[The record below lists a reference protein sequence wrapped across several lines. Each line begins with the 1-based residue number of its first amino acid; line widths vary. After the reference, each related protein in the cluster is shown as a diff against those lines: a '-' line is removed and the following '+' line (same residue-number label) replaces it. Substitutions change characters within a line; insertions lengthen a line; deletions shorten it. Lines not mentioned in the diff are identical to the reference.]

1 MNNLKI
7 MIVEDELI
15 AAESLSLNLKKLD
28 YEIAGIVTSGEK
40 AILKIEE
47 TNPNLILM
55 DIMLKGKI
63 DGITTAEKIQKRWNI
78 PIIYLTAYADNKTL
92 ERAKK
97 TNSYGYL
104 IKPYK
109 LVDISTTITMGMSK
123 FKEDTKIREN
133 LKKQEKLN
141 NLKTQ
146 ALRTTSHDLRNPLT
160 NILGYTELL
169 RDYGDQITE
178 LQKEKYFDY
187 IKYSVD
193 EMNQSLEDLLLIS
206 KAEEGKLELDIE
218 AFDLVSF
225 INYTIHEYAANTD
238 KHTIN
243 LICDQKQYNVFL
255 DKKMLRHI
263 LNNLLSNAIK
273 YSPKGGDIIVELT
286 SKESQIILSI
296 SDQGIGIPKD
306 HKDKLFKI
314 FERANNVGSIK
325 GNGLGL
331 SIVYKAVKLHNGHIK
346 VESKEG
352 KGTKFI
358 IMIPQEKLINNN
370 S

>member
-15 AAESLSLNLKKLD
+15 AAESLSLNLKKLEYD
-28 YEIAGIVTSGEK
+28 VVDIVTSGEK
-40 AILKIEE
+40 ALLKLEE
-47 TNPNLILM
+47 KKPNLILM

-63 DGITTAEKIQKRWNI
+63 DGITTAEKIQKRGNI
-78 PIIYLTAYADNKTL
+78 PIIYLTAYADNQTL

-97 TNSYGYL
+97 TNYYGYL

-123 FKEDTKIREN
+123 FKEDIKIKEN

-141 NLKTQ
+141 TLKTQ

-169 RDYGDQITE
+169 RDYSDQITE
-178 LQKEKYFDY
+178 DKKKQYFDY

-193 EMNQSLEDLLLIS
+193 EMNDSLEDLLLIS
-206 KAEEGKLELDIE
+206 KAEEGKLKLSIE
-218 AFDLVSF
+218 AFDLVNF
-225 INYTIHEYAANTD
+225 MNPIINEYSANTD

-243 LICDQKQYNVFL
+243 FICDQKKYNVFL
-255 DKKMLRHI
+255 DKKILRHI
-263 LNNLLSNAIK
+263 MNNLLSNAIK
-273 YSPKGGDIIVELT
+273 YSPEGGDIIVELT
-286 SKESQIILSI
+286 SKESKIILTV
-296 SDQGIGIPKD
+296 SDQGIGIPKE
-306 HKDKLFKI
+306 HKNKLFTV

-331 SIVYKAVKLHNGHIK
+331 SIIYKAVKLHHGRIK
-346 VESKEG
+346 VESTEG

-358 IMIPQEKLINNN
+358 IIIPQEKLTMNN
-370 S
+370 